1 MMVENTRQYY
11 EIGESMMVD
20 NLRRHDNRSPILPH
34 VSVNER
40 YSSVGDNVYNHLH
53 FNQSLPNLFE
63 GNEYAHAAD
72 SVVDRGNRN
81 NTLNKSENCL
91 IEVRNHKTIQNYS
104 DPVSGY

>member
-11 EIGESMMVD
+11 EIRESMMVD
-20 NLRRHDNRSPILPH
+20 NLRRHDNRPPSLPR
-34 VSVNER
+34 VSVNVR

-63 GNEYAHAAD
+63 GNEYVHAAD
-72 SVVDRGNRN
+72 SDVDRGNRN

-91 IEVRNHKTIQNYS
+91 IQPRNTYCLQSNSNISK
-104 DPVSGY
+104 